1 MEAAPSIQVMVVDS
15 SPIVCAGVTALLGS
29 ADDIDV
35 VATADSLKRA
45 RQRYAH
51 LDVDVL
57 VTGPAALGLTPGPTP
72 GPGAVDKAR
81 WSERVPGARV
91 VMLTDVVDERVAHAV
106 SVQGIDACLHLTSVK
121 AYELASAVRGVVRG
135 RATFSSEFLPHLIGR
150 ARRERVPTRLTARE
164 NDILELLA
172 RGHTNDAIARA
183 LGLAA
188 GTVRIYVSGILAKLG
203 APNRTAAAV
212 QAIRE
217 RLVDPTLGHDG
228 AG

>member
-1 MEAAPSIQVMVVDS
+1 MGAAPAIQVMVIDA
-15 SPIVCAGVTALLGS
+15 SPIVCAGVTALLGG

-35 VATADSLKRA
+35 VATTDSLSRA

-57 VTGPAALGLTPGPTP
+57 VTGPAALGLAAS
-72 GPGAVDKAR
+72 GPGVVDKAR
-81 WSERVPGARV
+81 WSERLPGARV
-91 VMLTDVVDERVAHAV
+91 VVLTDVVDERVAHAV
-106 SVQGIDACLHLTSVK
+106 SVRGIDACLHLTTVK
-121 AYELASAVRGVVRG
+121 DHELASAVRGVVRG
-135 RATFSSEFLPHLIGR
+135 RATFSSEFLPQLIGHP
-150 ARRERVPTRLTARE
+150 RRERVRAELTARE

-212 QAIRE
+212 QAIQE
-217 RLVDPTLGHDG
+217 RLVDPTRGHDR